1 MTLNI
6 QKSLKTSFISLSIL
20 LLLWSLTT
28 PNNFLPW
35 LRAESQFSSTLG
47 LLLLVI
53 AHLKEKTTRTS
64 NLFGIGLFFLIPFL
78 VFIHQ
83 AITGTINALFIS
95 IFLHFILI
103 YWSAAIGFFLGSTN
117 IQKINKKLIPFLL
130 LSAIVLLGT
139 TSILQW
145 INAKTWLDNH
155 IPILGSLI
163 LPTTSLERPIS
174 NLGQPNNFGTL
185 LIWGA
190 AALTF
195 LQSSKNRGMSK
206 SSEIFIVLIG
216 FLIASTQSR
225 TALLNLLILNIFF
238 IVLPFSSIWKKN
250 FLLLALS
257 TVAFLLINPHLH
269 SILCIG
275 ECEQT
280 QTNVFSRG
288 SSLRIP
294 TWNFFL
300 MDVFPKHPLGL
311 GLDGITH
318 AQFLHAESFPFVH
331 DQLFTGTHNIIIDI
345 AICFGIPGLILATI
359 ILLKWINRIKF
370 EPKNE
375 EMALYATILAS
386 FFIHAL
392 LEIPHFHGF
401 LLWIPSF
408 SAGAL
413 FSMKSSRNSCIT
425 PNRTASFIAIGAAIF
440 SLAYIYNYFDIQY
453 SWTSSL
459 NSKSLITIN
468 MTKEKDY
475 IYSQYM
481 TSLKILKNS
490 REIDSDT
497 VFEFAKRK
505 PYYPYMNGSAN
516 ILESRGHF
524 NEATLLR
531 EKCQKIHPKE
541 LCHRPN
547 DLKID

>member
-6 QKSLKTSFISLSIL
+6 QKSLKTSFISLAIL

-53 AHLKEKTTRTS
+53 AHLKHKTTRTS
-64 NLFGIGLFFLIPFL
+64 NLFGIGLFFLIPSL

-83 AITGTINALFIS
+83 ASTGKINAFFIS
-95 IFLHFILI
+95 IFLQFLLI
-103 YWSAAIGFFLGSTN
+103 YWCAAIGFFLGSTN
-117 IQKINKKLIPFLL
+117 TQQINKKLIPFLL

-155 IPILGSLI
+155 LPTLGSLI
-163 LPTTSLERPIS
+163 LSTTSLERPIS

-195 LQSSKNRGMSK
+195 LQSSKNKGMSK
-206 SSEIFIVLIG
+206 LSAIFIVLIG

-225 TALLNLLILNIFF
+225 TALLNLLILNILF
-238 IVLPFSSIWKKN
+238 IVLPFRRIWKKH
-250 FLLLALS
+250 FILLALS
-257 TVAFLLINPHLH
+257 TVGFLLINPHLH

-275 ECEQT
+275 ECEQI

-300 MDVFPKHPLGL
+300 KDVFPKHPLGL

-331 DQLFTGTHNIIIDI
+331 DQLFTGAHNIIIDVI
-345 AICFGIPGLILATI
+345 ICFGIPGLALATI
-359 ILLKWINRIKF
+359 ITIKWINRIKF
-370 EPKNE
+370 DPKNE
-375 EMALYATILAS
+375 EMILHATILTC

-408 SAGAL
+408 SVGAL
-413 FSMKSSRNSCIT
+413 FSIKSSENNYIT
-425 PNRTASFIAIGAAIF
+425 PNKSTSFIATGAAIL
-440 SLAYIYNYFDIQY
+440 SLTYIYNYFDIQY
-453 SWTSSL
+453 SWTTSL
-459 NSKSLITIN
+459 NSESLITIN
-468 MTKEKDY
+468 MTKEKEY
-475 IYSQYM
+475 IYNQYI
-481 TSLKILKNS
+481 TPLKILKNS
-490 REIDSDT
+490 KEVDADT
-497 VFEFAKRK
+497 IFEFAKRK
-505 PYYPYMNGSAN
+505 PYYPYMKGSAN
-516 ILESRGHF
+516 ILESRGRF
-524 NEATLLR
+524 LEAKILR

-541 LCHRPN
+541 LCY
-547 DLKID
+547 